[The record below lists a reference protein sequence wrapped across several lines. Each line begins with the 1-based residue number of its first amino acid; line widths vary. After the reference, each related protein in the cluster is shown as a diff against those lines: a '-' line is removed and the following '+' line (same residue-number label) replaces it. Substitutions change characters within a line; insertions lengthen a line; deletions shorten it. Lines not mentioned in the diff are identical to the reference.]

1 MEEWFSQWNPVLT
14 LAIACAGLVMVV
26 LNFIWMKKVRRED
39 QSEKLEQKMTD
50 LVDELDKKI
59 VSLGREVSEIQGRL
73 GLPGRHGQ

>member
-14 LAIACAGLVMVV
+14 VAIACTGLVIAV
-26 LNFIWMKKVRRED
+26 LNSIWMKKVRRED
-39 QSEKLEQKMTD
+39 QSEKIEQKMTD

-73 GLPGRHGQ
+73 GIPRRHGQ

>member
-1 MEEWFSQWNPVLT
+1 MEEWFSQWNPMLT
-14 LAIACAGLVMVV
+14 FAIACAGLVMVV

-50 LVDELDKKI
+50 LVDELDKNI

-73 GLPGRHGQ
+73 GIPRRHGQ